1 MMLIKKQLLIALFLT
16 VSRHHQDTVSLN
28 SYSNNKVCSGLPIK
42 NAADIYDN
50 GQETC
55 DNCDQTAYYPSI
67 YATDPTAIDRLVAQ
81 QTMPNFVTANHLA
94 ANLSGGLNAGLT
106 NGKAENNYHEGAGS
120 LPANVCNSLGA
131 ILNASN
137 VITNSINN
145 TISNTINNTLSN
157 TINNAIN
164 SSINNAISNQMPS
177 SNCLH
182 GDEYDFVDPHA
193 NNQFCTNKACAI
205 SGHLSTDQLNQL
217 NSATMNSKLMNAISS
232 TGMMSSMQDNRS
244 SHVYDIPHRQQ
255 QALNKLKQQMST
267 FKSVEQF

>member
-1 MMLIKKQLLIALFLT
+1 M
-16 VSRHHQDTVSLN
+16 N

-42 NAADIYDN
+42 NAADIYDTRGNLDN

-67 YATDPTAIDRLVAQ
+67 YATDPTALDRLVAQ

-94 ANLSGGLNAGLT
+94 ANLTGNLNGNLT
-106 NGKAENNYHEGAGS
+106 NGKAENNYHETGGNAAS
-120 LPANVCNSLGA
+120 LPANMCNSLGA

-137 VITNSINN
+137 V
-145 TISNTINNTLSN
+145 
-157 TINNAIN
+157 INNAIN
-164 SSINNAISNQMPS
+164 SSINNAISNPMPS

-182 GDEYDFVDPHA
+182 GDDYDFVDPHA
-193 NNQFCTNKACAI
+193 NQFCTNKACAI
-205 SGHLSTDQLNQL
+205 SGVLSSDQLNQL
-217 NSATMNSKLMNAISS
+217 NSATMNSKLMNAINS
-232 TGMMSSMQDNRS
+232 TGSCMMTGMSDNRS
-244 SHVYDIPHRQQ
+244 THVYDIPHRQQ